1 MEYNRIVVKVGTSTV
16 CHAQGTVNLRR
27 IERLS
32 MVLSDI
38 KNSGSDVVLVTSGA
52 IGAGIHKAGWTS
64 RPTSLSAKQAAAAIG
79 QCELMSIYDRFFR
92 EYGSI
97 TAQILLTK
105 DVLEESE
112 ARSNCT
118 ATFEELLSMHII
130 PIVNENDSVATEE
143 IVYGDND
150 TLSAAVAS
158 LIHADLLI
166 LLSDIDG
173 LYDADPAIFP
183 DAKHLDVVT
192 DINAV
197 RHLAKGSHTTQG
209 TGGMVTKL
217 RAADIAMK
225 AGIPVIIA
233 NGSNPDILYD
243 ITDGKKTGTLFVPK
257 EHHNES
263 L

>member
-32 MVLSDI
+32 MVMSDI

-173 LYDADPAIFP
+173 LYTADPHTHP
-183 DAKHLDVVT
+183 DAVLIEEIPELTRAIWD
-192 DINAV
+192 
-197 RHLAKGSHTTQG
+197 LAGGAGSGLG
-209 TGGMVTKL
+209 TGGMATKL
-217 RAADIAMK
+217 QAASICTE
-225 AGIPVIIA
+225 AGCDMIIA
-233 NGSNPDILYD
+233 NGADPKRLYD
-243 ITDGKKTGTLFVPK
+243 IAEGRPVGSRFRGKRGK
-257 EHHNES
+257 
-263 L
+263 